1 MDVTSRI
8 TGRRARETTVEDF
21 MNLAWDVSGVAC
33 LEVAGVPIIGI
44 EYDPTRCKVILFPKE
59 PLRIVIGGKKPIRR

>member
-1 MDVTSRI
+1 
-8 TGRRARETTVEDF
+8 